1 MSQPL
6 RLLMVEDSKDDA
18 DQVIGVLRPAGYEPI
33 FELVDTPP
41 SMREALE
48 HKEWDLI
55 TANSTLSQ
63 FSAREALALAK
74 ELSPQAPFVVVTGDN
89 DVDRAI
95 SLIRG
100 GAKDYIRKWELA
112 RLIPTVAAVM
122 HEVEQERERKQAE
135 QALRLSEARYR
146 RLFDTA
152 QDGILILDAE
162 SGQITD
168 VNPYLI
174 KMLGYPLHEFI
185 GKKLWEIGTFRDS
198 EASKAAFATLQTQGY
213 VRYDDLP
220 LEASDQRRIDVEFVS
235 NVYTLD
241 DRKIIQ
247 CNIRNISR
255 RKEAEAK
262 ILHLN
267 KELQQRLQDRWREEE
282 ELRKQAS
289 DLNYSIS
296 HGLGTSVRWTSG
308 LAKSLANSHFHQLD
322 LEGQELI
329 DKIRTS
335 VDQIAGMLD
344 GLTEV
349 ARCSSAELH
358 RRPVDLSALARR
370 IAAGLRLRDPGRNTE
385 FVIAQGITVNG
396 DPQMLRRVLEN
407 LLDNAFK
414 FTAARAAARI
424 EFGVAWQ
431 PEGRFAYFVR
441 DNGIGFD
448 MAQSDRLFSPFQ
460 TVHGD
465 VDPPRPS
472 IGLAIIERIIRR
484 HGGEVWAEGAENTS
498 ATFYFTLDK

>member
-1 MSQPL
+1 MLQPL

-18 DQVIGVLRPAGYEPI
+18 DQVIDVLRPAGYEPI
-33 FELVDTPP
+33 YELVDTHPR
-41 SMREALE
+41 MREALE
-48 HKEWDLI
+48 RKEWDLI
-55 TANSTLSQ
+55 TANCTLSQ
-63 FSAREALALAK
+63 FSAPEALALAK
-74 ELSPQAPFVVVTGDN
+74 ELSPEAPFIVVTGDN

-100 GAKDYIRKWELA
+100 GAKDFIRKWELA
-112 RLIPTVAAVM
+112 RLIPTVAEVM
-122 HEVEQERERKQAE
+122 RGVEEERERKRAE
-135 QALRLSEARYR
+135 QALRLSEGRYR

-168 VNPYLI
+168 VNPYLV
-174 KMLGYPLHEFI
+174 KMLGYPLEEFI

-198 EASKAAFATLQTQGY
+198 DASKAAFLTLQTQGY

-241 DRKIIQ
+241 GHKIIQ

-262 ILHLN
+262 VRHLN
-267 KELQQRLQDRWREEE
+267 QELEQRLQDRWREEE

-289 DLNYSIS
+289 ELNYSIS
-296 HGLGTSVRWTSG
+296 HGLGTSVRWISG
-308 LAKSLANSHFHQLD
+308 LAKSIATGHSHQLD
-322 LEGQELI
+322 VEGQGLI
-329 DKIRTS
+329 DQIRLG
-335 VDQIAGMLD
+335 VDQMAGMLD

-370 IAAGLRLRDPGRNTE
+370 VAAGLRLSDPSRNTE

-407 LLDNAFK
+407 LLNNAFK
-414 FTAARAAARI
+414 FTATRAAARI

-431 PEGRFAYFVR
+431 PEGRLAYFVR

-460 TVHGD
+460 TMHGED
-465 VDPPRPS
+465 DLPRPS
-472 IGLAIIERIIRR
+472 VGLAIIERIVRR

-498 ATFYFTLDK
+498 ATFYFTL